1 VGRLQPRRG
10 RCVVCLVTH
19 VLLPTSCLLRRAD
32 GAEVI
37 GAGLTLK
44 ATGRGHRPVA
54 AALGVPAATVRRWFA
69 AFAAAAAAVT
79 SVLAVVA
86 AELDPLRGPLPV
98 HAGGVV
104 AGAVELVGSVA
115 AAARRRLGGGRG
127 VGVGAGRGGH
137 GGTAAGAP
145 AADLDPRVDQHE
157 LGLGGLLTDRRG

>member
-1 VGRLQPRRG
+1 M
-10 RCVVCLVTH
+10 VCLVTH

-115 AAARRRLGGGRG
+115 AAARRRLGVVGAVSAWELVAAVTGGRLL
-127 VGVGAGRGGH
+127 
-137 GGTAAGAP
+137 AP
-145 AADLDPRVDQHE
+145 PPRTWTREWINTSWVLE
-157 LGLGGLLTDRRG
+157 GS